1 MESTHTPA
9 PRRRA
14 LKILAALLAAAVL
27 ILAGGIW
34 AVWHNELATLAS
46 LKQIR
51 PRDDS
56 HQDGSV
62 YQMEVHGGFYLEEF
76 LAQGGVKT
84 DSELI
89 AFITSHI
96 TKGLLDMGIEAPE
109 IACSSFTA
117 QTAEG
122 DYLFARN
129 YDFSKTNT
137 CVVFTEGGNG
147 RHATVSTTDL
157 QFLGIDVD
165 RDVESF
171 MDKVTCLAAPYTPW
185 TASMKPASAAAST

>member
-51 PRDDS
+51 TRDDS

-76 LAQGGVKT
+76 LA
-84 DSELI
+84 
-89 AFITSHI
+89 
-96 TKGLLDMGIEAPE
+96 
-109 IACSSFTA
+109 
-117 QTAEG
+117 
-122 DYLFARN
+122 
-129 YDFSKTNT
+129 
-137 CVVFTEGGNG
+137 
-147 RHATVSTTDL
+147 
-157 QFLGIDVD
+157 
-165 RDVESF
+165 
-171 MDKVTCLAAPYTPW
+171 
-185 TASMKPASAAAST
+185 